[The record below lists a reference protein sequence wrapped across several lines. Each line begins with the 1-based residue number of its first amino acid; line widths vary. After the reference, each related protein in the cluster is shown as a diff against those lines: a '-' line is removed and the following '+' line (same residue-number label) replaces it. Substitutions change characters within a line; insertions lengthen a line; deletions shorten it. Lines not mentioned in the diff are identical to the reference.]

1 MLMNIKYLLFDLD
14 GTLLKFDLHTFIRD
28 YLRLIQNSFSC
39 LPSAKSVPEWIM
51 GGTDVMLNSLETIT
65 NKDKFLRYFQT
76 KSGLSED
83 QIWEIFLHF
92 YNTDYN
98 QLEKITEPI
107 DGAKSF
113 LESALFQNY
122 TLVLATQ
129 PLFPE
134 IAIKKRLSWA
144 GLEHIPFQFITHI
157 ENMYASKPHK
167 AYFDQILNMLNVGGD
182 RCMMIGNDAEMD
194 MAAGGSNIH
203 TYFLE
208 TDPGNAEI
216 QIINADYR
224 GNFDDLSSLLGI
236 N

>member
-92 YNTDYN
+92 DY
-98 QLEKITEPI
+98 
-107 DGAKSF
+107 
-113 LESALFQNY
+113 
-122 TLVLATQ
+122 
-129 PLFPE
+129 
-134 IAIKKRLSWA
+134 
-144 GLEHIPFQFITHI
+144 
-157 ENMYASKPHK
+157 MYACKSHK
-167 AYFDQILNMLNVGGD
+167 AYFEHILKMPGTASE
-182 RCMMIGNDAEMD
+182 RCLMIGNDVEMN
-194 MAAGGSNIH
+194 MAVK
-203 TYFLE
+203 L
-208 TDPGNAEI
+208 
-216 QIINADYR
+216 
-224 GNFDDLSSLLGI
+224 
-236 N
+236 